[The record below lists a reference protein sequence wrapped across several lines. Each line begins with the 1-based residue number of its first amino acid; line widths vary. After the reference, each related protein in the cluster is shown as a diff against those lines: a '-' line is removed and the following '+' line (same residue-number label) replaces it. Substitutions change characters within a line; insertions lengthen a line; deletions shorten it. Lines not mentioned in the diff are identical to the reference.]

1 MRTRRAGQSALL
13 LLDVVVVLRNEAIE
27 YAVIGAM
34 AASVHGSLRASADAD
49 ALLSV
54 TVSKLAKLSR
64 AFKKAGFEAELRRG
78 DADDPIPAM
87 IIISDTHGN
96 RVDLLGGLRGLDP
109 QVFSRAVDV
118 PFSGDTLRVVGREDF
133 IAMKCFAGG
142 PQDLIDAQLA
152 LQSAQAPVDHSL
164 LRRVTRR
171 FGRVAADVL
180 ERILTH

>member
-13 LLDVVVVLRNEAIE
+13 LLDAIAVLRSKTIE

-34 AASVHGSLRASADAD
+34 AASVHGSLRATADAD

-54 TVSKLAKLSR
+54 TASKLANLSR
-64 AFKKAGFEAELRRG
+64 AFKKAGFETELRRG

-87 IIISDTHGN
+87 LIIRDTHGN

-109 QVFSRAVDV
+109 DVFSRAVDV

-142 PQDLIDAQLA
+142 PQDVADALLA
-152 LQSAQAPVDHSL
+152 LKSAQAPVDHGL

-171 FGRVAADVL
+171 FGRAAADVL
-180 ERILTH
+180 EQILAH